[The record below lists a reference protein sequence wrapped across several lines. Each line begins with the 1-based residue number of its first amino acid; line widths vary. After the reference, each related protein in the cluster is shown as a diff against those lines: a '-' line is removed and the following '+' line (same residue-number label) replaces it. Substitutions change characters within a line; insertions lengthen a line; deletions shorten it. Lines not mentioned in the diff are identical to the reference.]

1 MSRITQRI
9 SDLSGKTIADGE
21 QVVRLV
27 VEHHPNFD
35 ESITVEAKPEEVDA
49 EKLSTRGQ
57 DYVALSIREPGNSTT
72 RRVLLSIA
80 EFDDLFQQED
90 GVDASLERARVAQR
104 RQEQEVS
111 LRPRVKRQI
120 DSFGRRKLLE
130 ARGIKPR
137 KNRDASAAYEE

>member
-35 ESITVEAKPEEVDA
+35 EPITLEAKPEEVDVDN
-49 EKLSTRGQ
+49 LSTRDQ
-57 DYVALSIREPGNSTT
+57 DYIALAVREPGDSTT
-72 RRVLLSIA
+72 RRVLLSVA
-80 EFDDLFQQED
+80 EFDDLFQRED
-90 GVDASLERARVAQR
+90 GVEASLERARVAQR
-104 RQEQEVS
+104 QQEHEVS

-120 DSFGRRKLLE
+120 DSFGRRRILE
-130 ARGIKPR
+130 ARGIRPR
-137 KNRDASAAYEE
+137 KNPDASMDYEV

>member
-35 ESITVEAKPEEVDA
+35 ESVTLEAKPEEVDVD
-49 EKLSTRGQ
+49 KLSTHGQ
-57 DYVALSIREPGNSTT
+57 DYVGLAIREPGDSTT
-72 RRVLLSIA
+72 RRVLLSVA

-104 RQEQEVS
+104 QQEQEVS

-120 DSFGRRKLLE
+120 DSFGRRKILE
-130 ARGIKPR
+130 ARGIRPR
-137 KNRDASAAYEE
+137 KNLDASAAYEG